1 MNVGQRIKALR
12 LQKNMTLQQVGDAF
26 GITRSAVGSWE
37 RGDTRPD
44 QDKLSRLAKLF
55 GTSVEHLLNGNSVP
69 VSTEHRTPIP
79 LHRPVGLPLIDMS
92 EAPKWR
98 EKMADEKE
106 LCTLERIPCPFAHS
120 QDAFITTVPGHSM
133 YDPTGPKSYSQG
145 DFIAVDPARPAI
157 NGSMVLVHKKRTG
170 ETLFRQLLIEN
181 GKRMVQP
188 LNKKWPEEIESLSDE
203 DSIVGVII
211 GKWVPE

>member
-1 MNVGQRIKALR
+1 
-12 LQKNMTLQQVGDAF
+12 
-26 GITRSAVGSWE
+26 
-37 RGDTRPD
+37 
-44 QDKLSRLAKLF
+44 
-55 GTSVEHLLNGNSVP
+55 
-69 VSTEHRTPIP
+69 
-79 LHRPVGLPLIDMS
+79 
-92 EAPKWR
+92 
-98 EKMADEKE
+98 MADEKE

-120 QDAFITTVPGHSM
+120 QEAFITTVPGHSM

-157 NGSMVLVHKKRTG
+157 SGNMVLVHKKRTD

-203 DSIVGVII
+203 DSIIGVII